1 MLPRQIGD
9 QSGQAI
15 VESVR
20 HFAIFGDGLR
30 NPAAECTRKLKAR
43 GRKACVFWS
52 VSRSRTLLLNR
63 RAFLAVT
70 AGLSCSTISRVGRTQ
85 TKVKIAA
92 LFAGRIDD
100 AGFMEAGYRGLVA
113 ARDKLGADIV
123 WRDQVPP
130 ERDLL
135 FAALRDLA
143 KDRPA
148 LVIAHGGQNNDAAK
162 LVAAEFPTTTFVVT
176 QGNVTG
182 PNLASYEVLQEE
194 SAFLAGALAGWATN
208 TGTVGHMSGIRVGP
222 GLKGRAAFA
231 QGVTSANPSVRLLTN
246 FSGNQ
251 DDNIL
256 SRRVAAAMIDA
267 KTDIIFT
274 MLNAGR
280 AGAIEVCREREA
292 KQIGNFGDWVAA
304 MPDVFIASAVA
315 DSGVAVLRAVEDLVR
330 GAVATNAV
338 QKIGLARPEAVRL
351 TMSPGLGEDVRGRIN
366 ALAQRIRDG
375 VVEVPTT
382 WNGSEFPN
390 PV

>member
-1 MLPRQIGD
+1 MENVGERL
-9 QSGQAI
+9 
-15 VESVR
+15 
-20 HFAIFGDGLR
+20 GLR
-30 NPAAECTRKLKAR
+30 RQYR
-43 GRKACVFWS
+43 HKACFFRS
-52 VSRSRTLLLNR
+52 VSRLKTMPHRHSNR
-63 RAFLAVT
+63 RDFLTLT
-70 AGLSCSTISRVGRTQ
+70 AGLACSTVVRSGHAQ
-85 TKVKIAA
+85 TRPKVAA
-92 LFAGRIDD
+92 LFAGKIDD

-113 ARDKLGADIV
+113 ARDKLGVDIV
-123 WRDQVPP
+123 WRDQVLP

-135 FAALRDLA
+135 AAALRDLA

-148 LVIAHGGQNNDAAK
+148 VVIAHGGQNNDAAR
-162 LVAAEFPTTTFVVT
+162 LAAAEFPATTFVVT

-231 QGVTSANPSVRLLTN
+231 HGITYANPSVRLLTN

-251 DDNIL
+251 DDNAL
-256 SRRVAAAMIDA
+256 SKRVAAAMIDA
-267 KTDIIFT
+267 RADIIFT

-280 AGAIEVCREREA
+280 IGAIEACRERGA
-292 KQIGNFGDWVAA
+292 KQIGNVGDWVAA

-315 DSGVAVLRAVEDLVR
+315 DSGIAVLRAVEDLVH
-330 GAVATNAV
+330 GKIATDAV

-351 TMSPGLGEDVRGRIN
+351 TMSPALGEDVRRRVD
-366 ALAQRIRDG
+366 ALAQHIKNG

-382 WNGSEFPN
+382 WGGAEFAN
-390 PV
+390 PG